1 MQKDQFE
8 TPEQEGQ
15 EGFSLED
22 ILQEFGPSEP
32 EKKMGKAPPYRES
45 DPVQRKPQG
54 EKAEQNHEDKT
65 IPFVPSGETN
75 GIKEDGSTKAPEE
88 SQPAEPRNTGKRK
101 KPAPPKKN
109 KAVVPPETRYR
120 RSLTEISG
128 RRIRLILCWMLTALA
143 LIEGVFRAQGLL
155 AHAPNQEVF
164 AFGEI
169 AVLILC
175 GLCAYDVLILGVVQ
189 ICRQGF
195 GIYTLLLLEVLAGVC
210 HGFMALKTQM
220 PSYCP
225 VICLAVSSAL
235 WGHQLESKAY
245 CSLMDVARKADGRR
259 TLVSEK
265 AFYGKAPGMLLG
277 SGNMAAFLSENDRIP
292 GPKKLLD
299 GYALAVL
306 AVSVVGAYLTGKSD
320 AGRFVQN
327 LVVILLS
334 GTSLCGF
341 LAWSRPWHL
350 LCKQL
355 KKDKIAFYGWNG
367 AKQTAGKLAVRISDE
382 DLFPGENL
390 KLNGIK
396 YFGGANPERV
406 AAYASA
412 VIKAAG
418 SGLESVFEEQVR
430 NPRRYAVT
438 NLRRYEIGGVSADIG
453 AESVLVGSLPFVQSM
468 GVEVPAGTKVSQAVY
483 VAIDGDLVGVF
494 AIHYGVHRG
503 TVEAIGRLTGWRN
516 AVPVVTAGDFMITES
531 FLKSKFHI
539 NTDRIQLPSLNVR
552 AKLNEKRPSKDAE
565 PLALIQ
571 DKPFEAAALCV
582 SGAGALRTAVRWGTL
597 VALLGSLMGMSI
609 MMILLFTAAET
620 VNLTKLLLFLLVW
633 TIPGFLLSGWTKNL

>member
-8 TPEQEGQ
+8 TPEDQ

-22 ILQEFGPSEP
+22 ILQEFGAPEP
-32 EKKMGKAPPYRES
+32 EKEKTSEVPSYGEP
-45 DPVQRKPQG
+45 DPVQHKPQR
-54 EKAEQNHEDKT
+54 EQQNRENKT
-65 IPFVPSGETN
+65 IPFVPSTETGEAR
-75 GIKEDGSTKAPEE
+75 KDAPP
-88 SQPAEPRNTGKRK
+88 QTPAEQDPPEPKETRKRK
-101 KPAPPKKN
+101 KLEKPPKS

-120 RSLTEISG
+120 RSLMEING

-143 LIEGVFRAQGLL
+143 LVEGVFRAQGML

-175 GLCAYDVLILGVVQ
+175 GLCAYDVLTAGVTQ
-189 ICRQGF
+189 IFRQGF
-195 GIYTLLLLEVLAGVC
+195 GVYTLLLLEVAVGVC
-210 HGFMALKTQM
+210 HGFMALKAQT

-225 VICLAVSSAL
+225 LICLAVSSAL
-235 WGHQLESKAY
+235 WGYQMRCKAY
-245 CSLMDVARKADGRR
+245 CSVMDVARKADGRR
-259 TLVSEK
+259 TLVSEQ

-292 GPKKLLD
+292 GPQKFLD

-306 AVSVVGAYLTGKSD
+306 AASVVGAYLTGKSD
-320 AGRFVQN
+320 AGHFFQN

-334 GTSLCGF
+334 GTSVCGF
-341 LAWSRPWHL
+341 WAWSRPWYL
-350 LCKQL
+350 LSKRL

-367 AKQTAGKLAVRISDE
+367 AKQTAEKLAVRISDE

-412 VIKAAG
+412 IIKAAG

-503 TVEAIGRLTGWRN
+503 TVEAIGRLTGWHN

-539 NTDRIQLPSLNVR
+539 NTDRIQLPSFNVR

-565 PLALIQ
+565 PLSLIQ

-582 SGAGALRTAVRWGTL
+582 SGAGALRTAVKWGTL
-597 VALLGSLMGMSI
+597 ISLLGSLMGMSI
-609 MMILLFTAAET
+609 MLILLFTAAET
-620 VNLTKLLLFLLVW
+620 VTLTKLLLFLLIW
-633 TIPGFLLSGWTKNL
+633 AIPGFLLSGWTKNI